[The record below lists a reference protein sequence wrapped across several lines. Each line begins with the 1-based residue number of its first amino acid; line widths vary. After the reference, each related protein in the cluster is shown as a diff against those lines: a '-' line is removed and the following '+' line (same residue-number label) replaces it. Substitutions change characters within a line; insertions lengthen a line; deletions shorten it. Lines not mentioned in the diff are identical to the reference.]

1 MRCPVIG
8 EAFVSP
14 QYQKRTGLKMKQQF
28 IAALIGAAIAFP
40 VAAQAEGY
48 FVGGNVGRS
57 EQKLD
62 GGNISLK
69 DNGTGFKLNG
79 GYQFNANYGVEVAYV
94 NLGKAEVNGN
104 GASVKSEPQT
114 FFVAATGTLPLNN
127 EFSLFGKVGIAQN
140 HVKITARAP
149 GFSASESDNRTTAV
163 FGIGAAYQL
172 NKNVSFVAEY
182 ENFGKI
188 AKDQPASLKADL
200 LSVGV
205 RYSF

>member
-1 MRCPVIG
+1 
-8 EAFVSP
+8 
-14 QYQKRTGLKMKQQF
+14 MKQQF

-57 EQKLD
+57 EQKLSID
-62 GGNISLK
+62 GLGSIK
-69 DNGTGFKLNG
+69 DTGTGFKLNG

-94 NLGKAEVNGN
+94 NLGKAEVNAQGTY
-104 GASVKSEPQT
+104 AKSEPQT
-114 FFVAATGTLPLNN
+114 VFVAATGTLPLNN
-127 EFSLFGKVGIAQN
+127 EFSLFGKVGVAQN
-140 HVKITARAP
+140 HVKLSVRES
-149 GFSASESDNRTTAV
+149 GFSGSDSENRTTAV
-163 FGIGAAYQL
+163 FGIGAAYHL

-188 AKDQPASLKADL
+188 GNGDGASLKADL

>member
-1 MRCPVIG
+1 
-8 EAFVSP
+8 
-14 QYQKRTGLKMKQQF
+14 MKQQF

-48 FVGGNVGRS
+48 FVGANVGRS
-57 EQKLD
+57 EQKLSID
-62 GGNISLK
+62 GMGSIK
-69 DNGTGFKLNG
+69 DTGTGFKLNG

-94 NLGKAEVNGN
+94 NLGKAEV
-104 GASVKSEPQT
+104 GAQGFFAKSEPQT
-114 FFVAATGTLPLNN
+114 VFVAATGTLPLNN
-127 EFSLFGKVGIAQN
+127 EFSLFGKVGVAQN
-140 HVKITARAP
+140 HVKVTSGSSR
-149 GFSASESDNRTTAV
+149 FSESESENRTTAV
-163 FGIGAAYQL
+163 FGIGAAYNL

-188 AKDQPASLKADL
+188 AKGDAGSLKADL

>member
-1 MRCPVIG
+1 
-8 EAFVSP
+8 
-14 QYQKRTGLKMKQQF
+14 MKQQF

-62 GGNISLK
+62 APGFSLK

-79 GYQFNANYGVEVAYV
+79 GYQFTANYGVEVAYV
-94 NLGKAEVNGN
+94 NFGKAEIKNDG
-104 GASVKSEPQT
+104 GYIKSEPQT
-114 FFVAATGTLPLNN
+114 VFVAATGTLPLNN

-140 HVKITARAP
+140 HVKVTARAP
-149 GFSASESDNRTTAV
+149 GVNSSDSENRTTAV

-188 AKDQPASLKADL
+188 AKDEPVSLKADM

>member
-1 MRCPVIG
+1 
-8 EAFVSP
+8 
-14 QYQKRTGLKMKQQF
+14 MKQQF

-48 FVGGNVGRS
+48 FVGGNVGRA
-57 EQKLD
+57 EQKLAVD
-62 GGNISLK
+62 GAGSIK
-69 DNGTGFKLNG
+69 DTGTGFKLNG

-94 NLGKAEVNGN
+94 NLGKAE
-104 GASVKSEPQT
+104 ASGQGFYAKSEPQT
-114 FFVAATGTLPLNN
+114 LFVAATGTLPLNN
-127 EFSLFGKVGIAQN
+127 EFSLFGKVGVAQS
-140 HVKITARAP
+140 HVKVTARAF
-149 GFSASESDNRTTAV
+149 GVTESESENRTTAV
-163 FGIGAAYQL
+163 FGIGAAYHL

-188 AKDQPASLKADL
+188 ANGDGGSLKADL

>member
-1 MRCPVIG
+1 
-8 EAFVSP
+8 
-14 QYQKRTGLKMKQQF
+14 MKQQF

-40 VAAQAEGY
+40 VAAQAEGF

-57 EQKLD
+57 EQKLSID
-62 GGNISLK
+62 GMGSIK
-69 DNGTGFKLNG
+69 DTGTGFKLNG
-79 GYQFNANYGVEVAYV
+79 GYKFNANYGMEVAYV
-94 NLGKAEVNGN
+94 KLGKAEVRAQGYF
-104 GASVKSEPQT
+104 AYSEPQT
-114 FFVAATGTLPLNN
+114 VFVAATGTLPLNN

-140 HVKITARAP
+140 HVKATTGYNGLRYSSSSS
-149 GFSASESDNRTTAV
+149 GTENRTTAV
-163 FGIGAAYQL
+163 FGIGAGYQL

-188 AKDQPASLKADL
+188 AKDEPVSLKADM